1 MGTLMAALDRNIIVI
16 ALPSISSDL
25 HTSLITLVWIT
36 IGYWVVTSSV
46 LLTFGRLADMFGR
59 VRLYNL
65 GFALFTIGS
74 GLCCISSTGEQLII
88 FRIIQGIGAAF
99 IFSNGSAILSD
110 SFSESERGK
119 ALGINQIAIVIG
131 SVIGLVL
138 GGVLTSYLGWRS
150 IFWINIPI
158 GILATLWAYRKLK
171 EMGSIKKE
179 KVDYFGNILMTLSML
194 FILIGITFGS
204 FHLLNT
210 FMVLL
215 LLSVGVIMLIIF
227 YYAEKKILYPM
238 IDLTLFRIKNF
249 TSNNLTI
256 FLNSMAR
263 GAFSFV
269 IVFYLQG
276 PSMMLSPLD
285 AGIYLIPISLTLAIF
300 APITGWFYDKLHSPI
315 ISQIGLLISAAGFLL
330 LTTLGNQVSFIEL
343 VLPLSLIGSGMGIFN
358 SPNRAAIM
366 NSVSP
371 NNRGIAAGISTTLV
385 MTGSAFSIALI
396 FIVFSIILPPDE
408 TGKIFSGSFA
418 DITNSKNIES
428 DMIFEKFMNA
438 LHLVFFIS
446 ALLMISSVF
455 IQYLLRQKT

>member
-1 MGTLMAALDRNIIVI
+1 MGTLMAALDRNIVII
-16 ALPSISSDL
+16 ALPSISADL
-25 HTSLITLVWIT
+25 NTSLITLVWIT
-36 IGYWVVTSSV
+36 ISYWVVTSSV

-59 VRLYNL
+59 VKLYNL

-74 GLCCISSTGEQLII
+74 GLCCISTSGEQLIV

-99 IFSNGSAILSD
+99 IFSNGAAILSD
-110 SFSESERGK
+110 SFPESERGK
-119 ALGINQIAIVIG
+119 ALGINQVSIVIG

-158 GILATLWAYRKLK
+158 GILATVWAYAKLK
-171 EMGSIKKE
+171 ELGSIKKE
-179 KVDYFGNILMTLSML
+179 KVDWAGNVLMTLSML
-194 FILIGITFGS
+194 FVLIGITFGS
-204 FHLLNT
+204 FRLIDPIVISILISIG
-210 FMVLL
+210 LL
-215 LLSVGVIMLIIF
+215 LLAIF
-227 YYAEKKILYPM
+227 YFVEKKIKYPM
-238 IDLTLFRIKNF
+238 INLTLFQIKNF
-249 TSNNLTI
+249 TSNNMTI

-276 PSMMLSPLD
+276 PTMMLSPLE

-300 APITGWFYDKLHSPI
+300 APIAGWFYDKFRSAY
-315 ISQIGLLISAAGFLL
+315 ISQIGLLVSAAGFLL
-330 LTTLGNQVSFIEL
+330 LTTMGNHVSFMDLII
-343 VLPLSLIGSGMGIFN
+343 PLSLIGGGMGLFN

-366 NSVSP
+366 NSVSA

-396 FIVFSIILPPDE
+396 FIVFSSILPPDE
-408 TGKIFSGSFA
+408 TGKIFSGSFSNMSSGA
-418 DITNSKNIES
+418 SFDTDEMF
-428 DMIFEKFMNA
+428 DKFMQA

-446 ALLMISSVF
+446 ALLMISSVV
-455 IQYLLRQKT
+455 IQYVIKSKS

>member
-1 MGTLMAALDRNIIVI
+1 MAALDRNIIVI

-36 IGYWVVTSSV
+36 IGYWVVTSSI

-110 SFSESERGK
+110 SFPESERGK

-158 GILATLWAYRKLK
+158 GILATIWAYRKLK
-171 EMGSIKKE
+171 EMGSIKKG
-179 KVDYFGNILMTLSML
+179 KVDYVGNILMTLSML

-227 YYAEKKILYPM
+227 YYAEKKILHPM

-256 FLNSMAR
+256 FLNSMGR

-300 APITGWFYDKLHSPI
+300 APITGWFYDRLHSPI

-330 LTTLGNQVSFIEL
+330 LTTLGNQVSFYEL

-385 MTGSAFSIALI
+385 MTGSAFSIALV

-418 DITNSKNIES
+418 DITNSRNIES
-428 DMIFEKFMNA
+428 DIMFEKFMNA
-438 LHLVFFIS
+438 LHWVFFIS